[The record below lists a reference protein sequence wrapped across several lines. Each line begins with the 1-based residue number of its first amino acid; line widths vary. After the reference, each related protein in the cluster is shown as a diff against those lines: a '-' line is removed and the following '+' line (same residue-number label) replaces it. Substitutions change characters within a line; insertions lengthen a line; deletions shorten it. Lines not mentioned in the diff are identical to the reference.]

1 MKTYLFVVLAL
12 TIISCTHNQD
22 HLEQDDQHEE
32 VKIQLTAYSNEF
44 ELFAEADPF
53 VLGHSSEIL
62 AHFTHLTDFTALKS
76 TSTSISASLIVN
88 DKETS
93 QTLEKPLRKG
103 IYMFVLTPEKEG
115 KGKLIFDIKTE
126 KGNYQVVVSDL
137 IVFNDE
143 HDAEH
148 EAEELEVAETNAT
161 VFTKE
166 QSWKIDFATELVR
179 KETFGQVIKTTGLIQ
194 SAPTDETI
202 ISAKTNGFIQFSNGN
217 LSEGITVKST
227 ANGFIKHLFVKNGEY
242 VNAGQA
248 LLSISKN
255 EKLLITADVQQKYV
269 SVLGQITTANICTSH
284 NQKNVTLEEL
294 NGKVLSYGKSTNID
308 NYLIPVTLQIDN
320 TEFLIPGSFVE
331 VNLKTITTT
340 EAITIPNA
348 ALLEEQGNFYVYV
361 QLNPELFEKKEIKLG
376 DSDGIRT
383 EVTQG
388 LKENDRIV
396 SKGAVFIKLS
406 QSTGTLD
413 AHSGHVH

>member
-217 LSEGITVKST
+217 LSEGITVKSGQSLLTISGNELAENNANIRFTEAKNNYEKTKQNYERLKTLVADKIVSEKEVLEAKNQFLNAKVLYETLNSQFSVNGQNVKST

-308 NYLIPVTLQIDN
+308 NYLIPVTL
-320 TEFLIPGSFVE
+320 
-331 VNLKTITTT
+331 
-340 EAITIPNA
+340 
-348 ALLEEQGNFYVYV
+348 
-361 QLNPELFEKKEIKLG
+361 
-376 DSDGIRT
+376 
-383 EVTQG
+383 
-388 LKENDRIV
+388 
-396 SKGAVFIKLS
+396 
-406 QSTGTLD
+406 
-413 AHSGHVH
+413 